1 VNVYQSEVTKYVS
14 DKKLTEESISMAQDE
29 ESYEFTE
36 IDDPVDEAIID
47 AYREAEKLGE
57 YSQDVKDAI
66 NDFAN
71 SLSREEDYDLD
82 DWIDSR
88 KALKDLEK
96 YREEAISYETRD
108 KIDSILTDLHMEA
121 WRPAR
126 DEGEPEASNAEEGQW
141 QSDELEGVT
150 DSDEPS
156 EDDIEEQIGI
166 IS

>member
-1 VNVYQSEVTKYVS
+1 M
-14 DKKLTEESISMAQDE
+14 LQDGE
-29 ESYEFTE
+29 NYEFTE

-47 AYREAEKLGE
+47 AYREAEKLDE

-71 SLSREEDYDLD
+71 SLSLEEEYTLH
-82 DWIDSR
+82 DWISSR
-88 KALKDLEK
+88 EALNDLEK
-96 YREEAISYETRD
+96 YREDAISYETRD

-141 QSDELEGVT
+141 QNDELEVVT
-150 DSDEPS
+150 GSESS
-156 EDDIEEQIGI
+156 EDDVQEQNGDNQLIDPELD
-166 IS
+166 SLM